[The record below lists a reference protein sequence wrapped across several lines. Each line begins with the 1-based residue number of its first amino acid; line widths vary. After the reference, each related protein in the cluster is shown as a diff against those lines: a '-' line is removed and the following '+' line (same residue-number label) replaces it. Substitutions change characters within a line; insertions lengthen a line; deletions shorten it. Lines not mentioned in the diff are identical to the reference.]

1 MYKNKIMKR
10 LSVVVF
16 SIVLALSSCISDRE
30 NDQVIFQRNL
40 VDIEKYVTDNQIVSV
55 KEFKDP
61 STGIRIYWQE
71 LSGSGKLAVLGDT
84 LWVDYTGKLLNNFVF
99 DTSIDSV
106 ARQNYIFNPNRDYE
120 PFVMLFGLT
129 RLIVGF
135 EFALSKM
142 EEGDIA
148 TVLMP
153 SLYGYGGQGQ
163 GSIPPNAPLLF
174 EINLLEI
181 RRKQ

>member
-1 MYKNKIMKR
+1 MKR
-10 LSVVVF
+10 LSVIVF
-16 SIVLALSSCISDRE
+16 SIALLFSSCISDSE
-30 NDQVIFQRNL
+30 NDQIIFQRNL
-40 VDIEKYVTDNQIVSV
+40 DDIEKYVANNPITSV
-55 KEFKDP
+55 KEFNDP

-71 LSGSGKLAVLGDT
+71 LSGSGELAAIGDT
-84 LWVDYTGKLLNNFVF
+84 LWVDYTGKLLNKFVF

-106 ARQNYIFNPNRDYE
+106 ARQNNIFNPNRDYE

-129 RLIVGF
+129 GLIAGF

-163 GSIPPNAPLLF
+163 GSIPANAPLLF
-174 EINLLEI
+174 EINLLEL